1 MDIKIKPNY
10 DTKRQRLADIIPLN
24 HPFTIYIEQTK
35 YCNFKCYY
43 CMHSTHDKEDGVFAE
58 KGHKM
63 QHMDF
68 GIYKKLIS
76 QLRELGIKRIV
87 FSGLGEPLMNPRFPD
102 FVRYAVDAG
111 IAERVEVLTNG
122 ALLTR
127 DYIDA
132 LLSAGITNINISIQ
146 GINAETYEQVCG
158 VKLDFKQFIN
168 NLTYLYEHRGKTKIY
183 MKCID
188 AILKKEN
195 DREKFYELFGG
206 ISDRIYIEHLIVM
219 QQSMDN
225 LHEIVDETRNL
236 YGEAFSKK
244 RDICAQCFYFL
255 QAGVDG
261 EVYPCSIPGLTHD
274 FSIGNFTKNT
284 LKEIWNGDLRK
295 EHLRKMLSFKRSEIN
310 QCKNCSCFN
319 CINDPLEYLDDD
331 AERLLEYFK

>member
-1 MDIKIKPNY
+1 MAELKPNY
-10 DTKRQRLADIIPLN
+10 DTNRQRLADIIPLAY
-24 HPFTIYIEQTK
+24 PFTIYIEQTK

-43 CMHSTHDKEDGVFAE
+43 CMHSTHDKLDGVFAK

-68 GIYKKLIS
+68 EQYKMLIR
-76 QLRELGIKRIV
+76 QLGELGIKRIV
-87 FSGLGEPLMNPRFPD
+87 FSGLGEPLMNPRFPE

-122 ALLTR
+122 ALITPE
-127 DYIDA
+127 YADA

-146 GINAETYEQVCG
+146 GIDAATYERVCG
-158 VKLDFKQFIN
+158 AKLDFAKFLE

-183 MKCID
+183 IKCID
-188 AILKKEN
+188 AILDDEEKKK
-195 DREKFYELFGG
+195 RFYELFGG
-206 ISDRIYIEHLIVM
+206 IADRIYIEHLVVM

-225 LHEIVDETRNL
+225 LHGMVDDTRNL
-236 YGEAFSKK
+236 YGEIFSKQ

-274 FSIGNFTKNT
+274 FSIGNFTRNT
-284 LKEIWNGDLRK
+284 LREIWNGELRK
-295 EHLRKMLSFKRSEIN
+295 AHLCKMLSFQRSEIE
-310 QCKNCSCFN
+310 QCRNCSCFN

-331 AERLLEYFK
+331 AERLLEYFR